1 MDWIKEASTSA
12 QKSDAVF
19 FYVFALSVVFLV
31 FITALMIYFVIR
43 YSRKR
48 HPKAEQI
55 HGHTGLEILW
65 TAVPLV
71 LFLTIFYYGWTNYE
85 YMRKAPADAMEVKV
99 NARQWAWSF
108 EYPNGKQTKVLFAPV
123 NRPMKLEVRSLDVI
137 HGFFVP
143 AFRIKVDAVP
153 SHTNTTW
160 FQATRLGTYDIEC
173 TVICGVDHS
182 LMLSKVV
189 IVPEDAFKAWYFGGP
204 DAPEPKPVPDAP
216 RPAAPV
222 PPPAVALMD
231 AKGCLACHSVDGKP
245 MVGPTFKGLFGR
257 REEVVEAG
265 QRRTITV
272 DEPRL
277 REAIRTPMKS
287 VVRGYPPAMP
297 AVALAPAELDEIVAY
312 LKTLHAP
319 AAEHP

>member
-1 MDWIKEASTSA
+1 MDWITQASTSA

-19 FYVFALSVVFLV
+19 FYVFALSVAFLI

-55 HGHTGLEILW
+55 EGHTGLEILW
-65 TAVPLV
+65 TTIPLV

-85 YMRKAPADAMEVKV
+85 YMRQAPRDAMAVKV
-99 NARQWAWSF
+99 NARQWSWSF
-108 EYPNGKQTKVLFAPV
+108 EYPNGKQSKILYAPLGK
-123 NRPMKLEVRSLDVI
+123 PMKVEVRSLDVV

-143 AFRIKVDAVP
+143 AFRLKVDAVP

-160 FQATRLGTYDIEC
+160 FEATKLGSFDIEC

-189 IVPEDAFKAWYFGGP
+189 VVPEDAFKAWYFGGD

-216 RPAAPV
+216 KPVAAFVHPGL
-222 PPPAVALMD
+222 AVMT
-231 AKGCLACHSVDGKP
+231 AKGCLDCHSVDGKP
-245 MVGPTFKGLFGR
+245 MVGPTLKGLFGKQ
-257 REEVVEAG
+257 EVVVSGKAA
-265 QRRTITV
+265 RTVTV
-272 DEPRL
+272 DEAYL
-277 REAIRTPMKS
+277 RQAIVNPMKD
-287 VVRGYPPAMP
+287 VVRGYPPSMP
-297 AVALAPAELDEIVAY
+297 PTPLAPKELDDVIGY
-312 LKTLHAP
+312 LKTLK
-319 AAEHP
+319 